1 VSAPR
6 GSDRRQTLPLGRVV
20 MSIAAVA
27 APVGAVS
34 ADWNATHVYNPT
46 WPPHAKFH
54 NAQTIALAFAASGLA
69 LWQAWRPGPL
79 TRDRLTTTAVYAG
92 LFWATQIPAPF
103 FPGSAV
109 VDEDNPLQPKRLW
122 VIPINQVTGAVIMM
136 PVLLAAH
143 RREVR
148 RLARAERR

>member
-1 VSAPR
+1 
-6 GSDRRQTLPLGRVV
+6 
-20 MSIAAVA
+20 M
-27 APVGAVS
+27 
-34 ADWNATHVYNPT
+34 YNPT

-103 FPGSAV
+103 FPNSAV
-109 VDEDNPLQPKRLW
+109 ADEDNPLQPKRLW

-143 RREVR
+143 RLEVR
-148 RLARAERR
+148 RLARAER

>member
-1 VSAPR
+1 MSTERRAGQR
-6 GSDRRQTLPLGRVV
+6 GTFPLGRAV
-20 MSIAAVA
+20 MSLAAVA
-27 APVGAVS
+27 APVGAVA
-34 ADWNATHVYNPT
+34 ADWNATHVHNPN

-54 NAQTIALAFAASGLA
+54 NAQTISLAFAAAGWT

-79 TRDRLTTTAVYAG
+79 TRERLTTTAMSAG

-109 VDEDNPLQPKRLW
+109 VDEDNPMQPTQLG

-136 PVLLAAH
+136 PVLFAAH
-143 RREVR
+143 RWEAR
-148 RLARAERR
+148 RLARAEH